1 MKINYIKGDLLSTT
15 EGIIVH
21 GCNAQGVMG
30 SGVAL
35 AVRQKYPKVYE
46 KYNEEVQLGFLGL
59 GDVQLVEVKENL
71 LIANAVTQEFYGREK
86 KLYVSYEAIR
96 ECFTTVFEVA
106 RGTKVPC
113 VSIPKIGAG
122 LGGGDWEAI
131 LSIITDVADKQG
143 YTGVLNVYEL

>member
-1 MKINYIKGDLLSTT
+1 MKINYIKGDLLNVT
-15 EGIIVH
+15 EGIIMH

-46 KYNEEVQLGFLGL
+46 KYKQEIQLGLLGL
-59 GDVQLVEVKENL
+59 GDTQFIKVAEDLFVC
-71 LIANAVTQEFYGREK
+71 NAITQEFYGREK

-96 ECFTTVFEVA
+96 NAFQNVFNLSAYDVN
-106 RGTKVPC
+106 
-113 VSIPKIGAG
+113 IPKIGAG
-122 LGGGDWEAI
+122 LGGGDWERI
-131 LSIITDVADKQG
+131 LQIIKESAEEQC

>member
-15 EGIIVH
+15 EGIIMH

-35 AVRQKYPKVYE
+35 AVRQKYPKAY
-46 KYNEEVQLGFLGL
+46 KRYKEEIQRGFLGL
-59 GDVQLVEVKENL
+59 GDVQLVEVKQNL
-71 LIANAVTQEFYGREK
+71 LIANAITQEFYGREK

-106 RGTKVPC
+106 RGTEVLC
-113 VSIPKIGAG
+113 ISIPKIGAG
-122 LGGGDWEAI
+122 LGGGDWEVI
-131 LSIITDVADKQG
+131 LGIIMESASKQG
-143 YTGVLNVYEL
+143 YTGVLNIYEI

>member
-1 MKINYIKGDLLSTT
+1 MKINYIKGDLLSVT

-35 AVRQKYPKVYE
+35 AVRRKYPKAYE
-46 KYNEEVQLGFLGL
+46 KYKEEIQRGFLGL
-59 GDVQLVEVKENL
+59 GDVQLVDVQENL
-71 LIANAVTQEFYGREK
+71 FIANAITQEFYGRDK
-86 KLYVSYEAIR
+86 KLYVSYESIR

-113 VSIPKIGAG
+113 VSTNKIGSVR
-122 LGGGDWEAI
+122 GGGDWERI
-131 LSIITDVADKQG
+131 LQIIKESAEEQC

>member
-46 KYNEEVQLGFLGL
+46 RYKEEIQRGFLGL
-59 GDVQLVEVKENL
+59 GDVQIVEVKQNL
-71 LIANAVTQEFYGREK
+71 FVCNAITQEFYGRDK

-106 RGTKVPC
+106 CGTKVQC
-113 VSIPKIGAG
+113 VSVPKIGSG
-122 LGGGDWEAI
+122 LGGGDWGAI
-131 LSIITDVADKQG
+131 ISIITDVATKQG

>member
-35 AVRQKYPKVYE
+35 AVRQKYPKAYL
-46 KYNEEVQLGFLGL
+46 KYKEEIQRGFLGL
-59 GDVQLVEVKENL
+59 GDVQIVKVCEGL
-71 LIANAVTQEFYGREK
+71 FVCNAITQEFYGREK

-96 ECFTTVFEVA
+96 ETFWSVFSVA
-106 RGTKVPC
+106 RRNEYSVN
-113 VSIPKIGAG
+113 IPKIGAG
-122 LGGGDWEAI
+122 LGGGDWERI
-131 LSIITDVADKQG
+131 LQIIKESADEQC

>member
-1 MKINYIKGDLLSTT
+1 MKINYIKGDLLSVT

-35 AVRQKYPKVYE
+35 AVRQKYPKAYE
-46 KYNEEVQLGFLGL
+46 RYKEETQRGFLGL
-59 GDVQLVEVKENL
+59 GDVQLVEVKQNL
-71 LIANAVTQEFYGREK
+71 CIANAITQEFYGREK
-86 KLYVSYEAIR
+86 KLYISYEAIR

-106 RGTKVPC
+106 RGTKVSY

-122 LGGGDWEAI
+122 LGGGDWEVI
-131 LSIITDVADKQG
+131 LGIIKESASKQG